1 MEVTFSALVRFQNLK
16 GIAATKKKK
25 KKKQRGGV
33 EFAFLFFFFF
43 FFHFG
48 FNSRLEISLL
58 KIPPRWMKPKHV
70 GNWLVCVWKS
80 AAKDEEIKI

>member
-25 KKKQRGGV
+25 QTGGV
-33 EFAFLFFFFF
+33 EFAPFFFS

-48 FNSRLEISLL
+48 FNS
-58 KIPPRWMKPKHV
+58 
-70 GNWLVCVWKS
+70 
-80 AAKDEEIKI
+80 